1 MSEGILT
8 ALSVI
13 STLCAIVFGYVA
25 CPHGMGGRNDA
36 LAAGRSL

>member
-1 MSEGILT
+1 MTEGILT

-25 CPHGMGGRNDA
+25 FVRRDRINGNRIY
-36 LAAGRSL
+36 